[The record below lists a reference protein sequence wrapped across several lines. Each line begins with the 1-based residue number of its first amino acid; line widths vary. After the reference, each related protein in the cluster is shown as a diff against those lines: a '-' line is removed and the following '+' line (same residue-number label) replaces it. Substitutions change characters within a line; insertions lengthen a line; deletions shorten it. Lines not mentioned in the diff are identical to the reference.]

1 MSNRFKLITGGTGE
15 EIYEFDTG
23 AEKADID
30 RAFAEAWES
39 VQDETGAVSAA
50 RLGRL
55 RAFQMA
61 KSRAPMKQDVEAY
74 LRARQAKM
82 QAKYA
87 QLANSIRTP
96 IWNTETSFSFRQL
109 GYGVTIGPLSLD
121 APRSTP
127 GIIIGY
133 SGLSRTMR
141 SIGLIQSTYRSLP
154 LVDTVNQNPAYS
166 TFGGPI
172 TQNWVPLSWLQNE
185 FDRNCNTTCFPK
197 FLGGRIWYP
206 TALLY
211 TTLVQVAQVGD
222 DAVPFQDHSLAV
234 MVATA
239 FECEPKGFRTVVT
252 ADALAGIRQ
261 LRAQFGSLF

>member
-1 MSNRFKLITGGTGE
+1 MSNRFKLSTGGSGE
-15 EIYEFDTG
+15 EIYEFEVG

-30 RAFAEAWES
+30 RAYSDAWES
-39 VQDETGAVSAA
+39 MTDETGAVSVS
-50 RLGRL
+50 RLGRM

-61 KSRAPMKQDVEAY
+61 RSRGQMKAELEAY
-74 LRARQAKM
+74 LRSRQAKM
-82 QAKYA
+82 TAKYNE
-87 QLANSIRTP
+87 LVNSIRTP
-96 IWNTETSFSFRQL
+96 IWNTETSFSFKQL
-109 GYGVTIGPLSLD
+109 GYGTQIGPLTLD

-133 SGLSRTMR
+133 SGLARTMR

-154 LVDTVNQNPAYS
+154 LVDTVNQTPPYS
-166 TFGGPI
+166 FYGGPI

-206 TALLY
+206 TALLS
-211 TTLVQVAQVGD
+211 TTFVQVAQLGD
-222 DAVPFQDHSLAV
+222 DSVPFQDHAVAV

-239 FECEPKGFRTVVT
+239 FECEPKGFRTVIT
-252 ADALAGIRQ
+252 SDAIAGIRN
-261 LRAQFGSLF
+261 LRQQFGAIL